1 MSERRTQQ
9 TENITIR
16 RTRSAQ
22 RNVFYEE
29 MKIYNALL
37 AEIKCERIESFN
49 EHILYDRLISIFY
62 IKKF

>member
-22 RNVFYEE
+22 RNLFYEE

-37 AEIKCERIESFN
+37 AEIKCERIASFN
-49 EHILYDRLISIFY
+49 KHILYKKILIIIIRNS
-62 IKKF
+62 